1 MNRSVLLGLFVTASI
16 LAGPSFASPKDQ
28 CQVNL
33 ETLSNARAQLP
44 STSQQQN
51 LDNSVQQAK
60 AAEAQ
65 KTEKGSEDCVAITDR
80 AILEI
85 RNSQKGG

>member
-1 MNRSVLLGLFVTASI
+1 MNRSVLLGLFITASV

-33 ETLSNARAQLP
+33 ETLSNARAQLG
-44 STSQQQN
+44 SSQQQN

-60 AAEAQ
+60 DHEAL

>member
-1 MNRSVLLGLFVTASI
+1 MNRSVLLGLFVTASV
-16 LAGPSFASPKDQ
+16 LAAPSFASPKDQ

-33 ETLSNARAQLP
+33 ETLSNARAQLG
-44 STSQQQN
+44 SSQQQN

>member
-1 MNRSVLLGLFVTASI
+1 MNRSVLLGLFVTASV
-16 LAGPSFASPKDQ
+16 LAAPSFASPKDQ

-33 ETLSNARAQLP
+33 LTLSNARAELG
-44 STSQQQN
+44 TSQQAN
-51 LDNSVQQAK
+51 LDTSVQQAK

-65 KTEKGSEDCVAITDR
+65 KTDKGTDDCVAITDR

-85 RNSQKGG
+85 QNSKKGG